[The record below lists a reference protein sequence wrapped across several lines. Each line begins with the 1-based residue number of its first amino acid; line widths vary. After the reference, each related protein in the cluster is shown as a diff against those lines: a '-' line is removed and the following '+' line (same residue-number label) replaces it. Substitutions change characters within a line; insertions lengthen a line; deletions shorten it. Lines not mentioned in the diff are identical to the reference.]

1 LAAAVPSSAWRRR
14 WRRQRGI
21 ALVAALWFLI
31 LLSVLAA
38 SYAAATR
45 GDIRLAGN
53 AVATAAAQAL
63 ADAAIH
69 RVIAAMA
76 AAGNTAPYRLDGTPY
91 AWAFG
96 DGQVRFIIE
105 DESGKIDINEAE
117 PETLAALFQVA
128 GADARQART
137 LAEGIAVFRGSLQ
150 PADEA
155 AAVEDAGGQR
165 NSNAFVLVDELIQ
178 VPGMTGDLFERV
190 APLVTVYTASPEPNR
205 TVSSPEVLSVLQ
217 WLESRSGGGIT
228 TGAGQRVAAGRSDRR
243 QRLADA
249 VQGLQ
254 QATGRGGDGGPSVL
268 EEGAEEPTF
277 GQGVYTIHAEGM
289 SGSGAVYV
297 REAVVR
303 ISAEES
309 PPYGMLAWRQGPRW
323 LFPVQ
328 RRWLE

>member
-1 LAAAVPSSAWRRR
+1 M
-14 WRRQRGI
+14 
-21 ALVAALWFLI
+21 AALWFLV

-45 GDIRLAGN
+45 GDIRLARN
-53 AVATAAAQAL
+53 AVASAEAQAV

-76 AAGNTAPYRLDGTPY
+76 AASDTAPYRIDGTPY
-91 AWAFG
+91 AWAFA

-117 PETLAALFQVA
+117 PDMLTALFQVA

-137 LAEGIAVFRGSLQ
+137 LAEAVAVFRGSLL

-165 NSNAFVLVDELIQ
+165 NSSAFVLVDELMQ

-205 TVSSPEVLSVLQ
+205 SVSSPEVLTVLQ
-217 WLESRSGGGIT
+217 WLEGRSGGGIT
-228 TGAGQRVAAGRSDRR
+228 TGAEQRVSAGRSDRR
-243 QRLADA
+243 QRLAAA

-254 QATGRGGDGGPSVL
+254 QATGRGAGDGPSVL
-268 EEGAEEPTF
+268 EEGEPEPLF
-277 GQGVYTIHAEGM
+277 GQGIYTIHAEAM
-289 SGSGAVYV
+289 SGDGAVFV

-303 ISAEES
+303 VSAEES
-309 PPYGMLAWRQGPRW
+309 PPYGILAWRQGPRW
-323 LFPVQ
+323 LFPLQ